1 MASAEL
7 LRISHD
13 VEGRVIRVDE
23 GVQDVGRDVRDV
35 GDKVEGV
42 HCEVQEIDRRVEDV
56 DNGVQDVLKT
66 VQCVGDGVQDVQK
79 MVQGVGDGVQDVQK
93 MVQDV
98 GDGMQDV
105 QQMVQRVDDKVDQVN
120 RQSSLNVYGPR
131 SSNLTNLSQGTTS
144 ENAFN
149 LGSLLQIRRLIITS
163 HAALN
168 IKEQLNGSFAA
179 QFLINGNLL
188 VLSCGYMENVC
199 SSCQFSRHQF

>member
-13 VEGRVIRVDE
+13 VKGRVIRVDE

-42 HCEVQEIDRRVEDV
+42 HYEVQEVDRRVEDV
-56 DNGVQDVLKT
+56 DNGVQDVLK
-66 VQCVGDGVQDVQK
+66 
-79 MVQGVGDGVQDVQK
+79 MVQGVGDGVQDVQE
-93 MVQDV
+93 MVQ
-98 GDGMQDV
+98 G
-105 QQMVQRVDDKVDQVN
+105 VDDKVDQVN
-120 RQSSLNVYGPR
+120 RQSSLNAYGPR

-149 LGSLLQIRRLIITS
+149 LGSLLQIRRLIITL

-199 SSCQFSRHQF
+199 SSCQFSLYQF

>member
-42 HCEVQEIDRRVEDV
+42 HYEVQEIDRMVEDV
-56 DNGVQDVLKT
+56 DNGVQDVLET
-66 VQCVGDGVQDVQK
+66 VQSVGDGVQDVQK
-79 MVQGVGDGVQDVQK
+79 MVQGVGDGVQDVQET
-93 MVQDV
+93 VQS
-98 GDGMQDV
+98 
-105 QQMVQRVDDKVDQVN
+105 VDDKVDQVN

-149 LGSLLQIRRLIITS
+149 LGSLLQIRRLIITL

-188 VLSCGYMENVC
+188 VLSCGYMENVR
-199 SSCQFSRHQF
+199 SSCQISLHQF

>member
-1 MASAEL
+1 M
-7 LRISHD
+7 
-13 VEGRVIRVDE
+13 
-23 GVQDVGRDVRDV
+23 
-35 GDKVEGV
+35 
-42 HCEVQEIDRRVEDV
+42 
-56 DNGVQDVLKT
+56 
-66 VQCVGDGVQDVQK
+66 
-79 MVQGVGDGVQDVQK
+79 QDVQK

-105 QQMVQRVDDKVDQVN
+105 QQMVQGVDDKVDQVN
-120 RQSSLNVYGPR
+120 RQSSLNAYGPR

-149 LGSLLQIRRLIITS
+149 LGSLLQIRRLIITL

-168 IKEQLNGSFAA
+168 IKEQLNGSSAA

-188 VLSCGYMENVC
+188 VLSCGYMENVR

>member
-42 HCEVQEIDRRVEDV
+42 HYEVQEIDRMVEDV
-56 DNGVQDVLKT
+56 DNGVQDVLET
-66 VQCVGDGVQDVQK
+66 VQSVGDGVQDVQK
-79 MVQGVGDGVQDVQK
+79 MVQGVGDGVQDVQET
-93 MVQDV
+93 VQS
-98 GDGMQDV
+98 
-105 QQMVQRVDDKVDQVN
+105 VDDKVDQVN
-120 RQSSLNVYGPR
+120 RQSSLNAYGPR

-149 LGSLLQIRRLIITS
+149 LGSLLQIRRLIITL

-199 SSCQFSRHQF
+199 SSCQISLHQF

>member
-13 VEGRVIRVDE
+13 VKGRVIRVDE

-42 HCEVQEIDRRVEDV
+42 HYEVQEIDRMVEDV
-56 DNGVQDVLKT
+56 DNGVQDVLET
-66 VQCVGDGVQDVQK
+66 VQSVGDGVQDVQK
-79 MVQGVGDGVQDVQK
+79 MVQGVGDGVQDVQET
-93 MVQDV
+93 VQS
-98 GDGMQDV
+98 
-105 QQMVQRVDDKVDQVN
+105 VDDKVDQVN
-120 RQSSLNVYGPR
+120 RQSYLNAYGPR

-149 LGSLLQIRRLIITS
+149 LGSLLQIRRLIITL

-199 SSCQFSRHQF
+199 SSCQISLHQF